1 MDLSKIKK
9 AYFIGIK
16 GVGMTMLAEFLANQ
30 DIRIAGSDI
39 DEPFITDAV
48 IAKIGAQVKIGF
60 AADNIPADADLIVY
74 STAYNDNNPEVAAAK
89 ASGKL
94 VLTYAQAMGKVFN
107 YRYGIAVC
115 GSHGK
120 TTVTA
125 WLGYV
130 LDAAGL
136 KPSVMV
142 GSTVPQ
148 FGGAGLY
155 GQSDYLVIEADEYQN
170 KLQYFEPKAVL
181 LNNIDFDHPDFYA
194 DEASYNQVFAD
205 FINKIP
211 AKGWLVANFSDQ
223 AVKQIAH
230 DLKCRVASYGLAG
243 SGADLEASELAV
255 QGGKQYFHVTL
266 NGDDLGVFNC
276 QLVGRHNVLNALAV
290 IAAALELGVEL
301 LPLRQ
306 ALADFSGT
314 TRRLELR
321 GEYRGARLYDD
332 YAHHPTEIKATI
344 AALRDLYPER
354 KLVVVFH
361 PHTFTRTKALFA
373 DFAAALCLVDRLV
386 LLDIFGSAREQQGGV
401 SSTEL
406 LEAVHRLKPE
416 LPAELVSTVG
426 EVPSW
431 LKANLQGGEV
441 VVLMGAG
448 DIFRAADVVLAEL

>member
-1 MDLSKIKK
+1 MDLNKVKL

-16 GVGMTMLAEFLANQ
+16 GVGMTMLAEFLANLGVQ
-30 DIRIAGSDI
+30 IAGSDV

-48 IAKIGAQVKIGF
+48 IAKIGARVNIGF
-60 AADNIPADADLIVY
+60 KAENIPADADLIIY

-89 ASGKL
+89 ASGRMT
-94 VLTYAQAMGKVFN
+94 LTYAEAMAKVFN

-130 LDAAGL
+130 LDKAGL

-155 GQSDYLVIEADEYQN
+155 GESDYLVIEADEYQN

-181 LNNIDFDHPDFYA
+181 LNNIDFDHPDFYP
-194 DEASYNQVFAD
+194 DLASYEDVFAK
-205 FINKIP
+205 FVAKIP
-211 AKGWLVANFSDQ
+211 VKGWLVANFSDQ
-223 AVKQIAH
+223 TIKRVAVG
-230 DLKCRVASYGLAG
+230 LKCRVVSYGLAD
-243 SGADLEASELAV
+243 SGADLVASELAV
-255 QGGKQYFHVTL
+255 QAGKQYFRVTM

-276 QLVGRHNVLNALAV
+276 QLVGQHNVLNAMAV

-301 LPLRQ
+301 LALRQ

-314 TRRLELR
+314 TRRLEFR
-321 GEYRGARLYDD
+321 GEYQGARLYDD

-344 AALRDLYPER
+344 SALRDLFPER

-373 DFAAALCLVDRLV
+373 DFAAALSLVDRLA

-426 EVPSW
+426 EVPAW
-431 LKANLQGGEV
+431 LKANLQGGEI

-448 DIFRAADVVLAEL
+448 DIFRAADAVLAE